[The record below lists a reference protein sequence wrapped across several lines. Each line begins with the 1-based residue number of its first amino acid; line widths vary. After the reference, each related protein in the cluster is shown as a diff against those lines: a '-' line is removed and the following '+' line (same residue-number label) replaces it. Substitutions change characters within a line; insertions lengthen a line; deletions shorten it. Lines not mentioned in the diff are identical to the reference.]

1 MTQTTP
7 STTSPSTTTPHT
19 AGDTSIF
26 EARESSVRSYCRQWP
41 VVFTTARG
49 AEQHTETGETYLDF
63 FAGAGALN
71 YGHND
76 PALKGALMEHLS
88 QDVVI
93 HSMDMHTPAKRRFLE
108 ALTRTVLEPRGMD
121 HKVLFPGPTGTNTV
135 EAALKAVRKATGR
148 TEVVSFTNGFHGMTL
163 GSLSVTANKMKRA
176 GAGVPLTDVTQVA
189 YDGHEG
195 AASADLADLEALDAA
210 WAQAGDDLPAGAI
223 VELVQ
228 GEGGLNAASMEWVK
242 QLAEVCAQHD
252 VKLIVDDVQAGCGRT
267 GTFFSFEPAGITPDV
282 VCLSKSLSGLGLP
295 LAVTLVRPELDQWEP
310 GEHNGTFRG
319 FTPAF
324 VTAAAALETY
334 WSDDAFAAGVRATA
348 ERLHAGLA
356 ELAGKASGE
365 AEVRG
370 RGLMCGIAFADT
382 EAAEKIAAAA
392 FERGLMVE
400 TSGPASEV
408 VKLLPPLNVTDEQVD
423 RALAVL
429 AESVAAVGA

>member
-1 MTQTTP
+1 MSETQTTATAG
-7 STTSPSTTTPHT
+7 STEHRD
-19 AGDTSIF
+19 GDTSIF
-26 EARESSVRSYCRQWP
+26 GARESSVRSYCRQWP

-49 AEQHTETGETYLDF
+49 AHQQTETGEEYLDF

-71 YGHND
+71 YGHNN
-76 PALKGALMEHLS
+76 PAIKGAMMDHLA

-93 HSMDMHTPAKRRFLE
+93 HSMDMHTPAKRHFLE
-108 ALTRTVLEPRGMD
+108 VLTSHVLEPRGMD
-121 HKVLFPGPTGTNTV
+121 HKVLMPGPTGTNTV

-148 TEVVSFTNGFHGMTL
+148 SEVVAFTNGFHGMTL

-176 GAGVPLTDVTQVA
+176 GAGVPLTDTQQVA
-189 YDGHEG
+189 YDSHTPSDGDDLVDLDQLDAQWA
-195 AASADLADLEALDAA
+195 AASTE
-210 WAQAGDDLPAGAI
+210 DLPAGAI

-242 QLAEVCAQHD
+242 KLADLCAKHD

-295 LAVTLVRPELDQWEP
+295 FAITLIRPELDQWTP

-324 VTAAAALETY
+324 VTAAAAIENY
-334 WSDDAFAAGVRATA
+334 WADDAFGAEVRAKA
-348 ERLHAGLA
+348 ERLHEGLA
-356 ELAGKASGE
+356 TIAANASGS

-370 RGLMCGIAFADT
+370 RGLMCGIAFEDP
-382 EAAEKIAAAA
+382 EAAGKIAAAA
-392 FERGLMVE
+392 FERHLMVE
-400 TSGPASEV
+400 TSGPSDEV
-408 VKLLPPLNVTDEQVD
+408 VKLLPPLTVTDEEID
-423 RALAVL
+423 EALRIL
-429 AESVAAVGA
+429 TESVAAVGA

>member
-1 MTQTTP
+1 MTQTP
-7 STTSPSTTTPHT
+7 T
-19 AGDTSIF
+19 ATYAPGDTSIF

-71 YGHND
+71 YGHNN
-76 PALKGALMEHLS
+76 PAIKGALMEHLA

-108 ALTRTVLEPRGMD
+108 ALTTNVLEPRGMD

-148 TEVVSFTNGFHGMTL
+148 SEVVAFTNGFHGMTL
-163 GSLSVTANKMKRA
+163 GALSVTANKMKRA

-189 YDGHEG
+189 YDGHAPE
-195 AASADLADLEALDAA
+195 ADLVDLDALDAQ
-210 WAQAGDDLPAGAI
+210 WEKAGGDLPAGAI

-228 GEGGLNAASMEWVK
+228 GEGGLNAASMDWVK
-242 QLAEVCAQHD
+242 KLAEVCAKHD

-295 LAVTLVRPELDQWEP
+295 LSITLVRPELDDWTP

-324 VTAAAALETY
+324 VTAAAAIENY
-334 WSDDAFAAGVRATA
+334 WADDAFGAEVRARA

-356 ELAGKASGE
+356 DIVEKASGE

-392 FERGLMVE
+392 FEKGLMVE
-400 TSGPASEV
+400 TSGPDSEV
-408 VKLLPPLNVTDEQVD
+408 VKLLPPLTVTDDEID
-423 RALAVL
+423 RAVAVL
-429 AESVAAVGA
+429 AEAVATVGA

>member
-1 MTQTTP
+1 MTQTTENQP
-7 STTSPSTTTPHT
+7 
-19 AGDTSIF
+19 GDSAIF

-41 VVFTTARG
+41 KVFTTASG
-49 AEQHTETGETYLDF
+49 ARQQTETGESYLDF

-71 YGHND
+71 YGHNN
-76 PALKGALMEHLS
+76 PTLKTALMDHLAE
-88 QDVVI
+88 DVVI
-93 HSMDMHTPAKRRFLE
+93 HSMDMHTPAKRRFLT
-108 ALTRTVLEPRGMD
+108 ALTEQVLEPRGMD

-148 TEVVSFTNGFHGMTL
+148 TEVVAFTNGFHGMTL
-163 GSLSVTANKMKRA
+163 GALSATANQMKRA
-176 GAGVPLTDVTQVA
+176 GAGVPLTGVTRAA
-189 YDGHEG
+189 YEGHSG
-195 AASADLADLEALDAA
+195 QAADLQALDAQ
-210 WAQAGDDLPAGAI
+210 WAEAGEDRPAGVI

-228 GEGGLNAASMEWVK
+228 GEGGLNAASTEWVQ
-242 QLAEVCAQHD
+242 QLAELCTKHD

-295 LAVTLVRPELDQWEP
+295 LAVTLIRPELDLWQP

-334 WSDDAFAAGVRATA
+334 WADDAFATEVQARA
-348 ERLHAGLA
+348 ERLRAGLA
-356 ELAGKASGE
+356 ELVEAASGE
-365 AEVRG
+365 AAIRG
-370 RGLMCGIAFADT
+370 RGLMTGIVFADT

-400 TSGPASEV
+400 TSGPESEV
-408 VKLLPPLNVTDEQVD
+408 VKLLPPLTVTDEEID
-423 RALAVL
+423 EALRIL
-429 AESVAAVGA
+429 RESIVAIGA